1 MITGK
6 VRLGSILCILV
17 TISNITAAIQ
27 LFISLSLSLSLS
39 LSPPSLCSQC
49 VTAIR
54 SALCVLA
61 VVVDNAEIKEKMA
74 DWGVSDMLELVTA
87 KFPDFATRSELCHR
101 ITTNLPGY
109 VPPPDTKEEL
119 TRKQAVDKKHLELS
133 WYRSSKLFGIGRQ
146 T

>member
-1 MITGK
+1 MIVCRTSYKFTDPLQSYVQLYSYIFNFGA
-6 VRLGSILCILV
+6 CIIHL
-17 TISNITAAIQ
+17 AKP
-27 LFISLSLSLSLS
+27 LSTSSS
-39 LSPPSLCSQC
+39 SQC

-54 SALCVLA
+54 SGLCVLA
-61 VVVDNAEIKEKMA
+61 VLVGNPDSKEKMA

-119 TRKQAVDKKHLELS
+119 TRKQYNDIILACHL
-133 WYRSSKLFGIGRQ
+133 
-146 T
+146 

>member
-1 MITGK
+1 M
-6 VRLGSILCILV
+6 
-17 TISNITAAIQ
+17 
-27 LFISLSLSLSLS
+27 
-39 LSPPSLCSQC
+39 
-49 VTAIR
+49 TAIR

-61 VVVDNAEIKEKMA
+61 VLVGNAEIKEKMD

-119 TRKQAVDKKHLELS
+119 TRKQVVHINYTCTKNAHVRTLVIHG
-133 WYRSSKLFGIGRQ
+133 SSVW
-146 T
+146 